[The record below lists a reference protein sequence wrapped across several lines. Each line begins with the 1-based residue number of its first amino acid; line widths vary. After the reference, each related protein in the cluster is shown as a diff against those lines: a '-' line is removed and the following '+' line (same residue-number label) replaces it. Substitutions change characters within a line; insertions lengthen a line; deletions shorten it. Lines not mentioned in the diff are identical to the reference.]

1 MPDLLLHDAAD
12 LAEDARRLLVE
23 LDRDVPGAEAATAE
37 CRPLLDIVETAE
49 AVEVVV
55 DIPGVPPDAIRV
67 AVRRNTVLVVG
78 VKLAGTSLDA
88 ARRFHLAERSYGR
101 FARAVRLTGAID
113 ATRAHATAA
122 NGQLR
127 VTLPRIDERRGQV
140 ISIPVARG

>member
-12 LAEDARRLLVE
+12 LAEDARRLLLE

-37 CRPLLDIVETAE
+37 CRPLLDVVETAE
-49 AVEVVV
+49 AVEVIV
-55 DIPGVPPDAIRV
+55 DIPGVPPEALRV

-78 VKLAGTSLDA
+78 VKLTAIDR

-113 ATRAHATAA
+113 ATRAQANAA

-127 VTLPRIDERRGQV
+127 VTLPRIQDRRGHV
-140 ISIPVARG
+140 IAIPVTRG